1 MQKPR
6 LENSGS
12 TCYYN
17 GFSLLAYDQPSGV
30 FAARSLRAALCP
42 SIMSPAL
49 DSEPSRMNA
58 IEIRASVS
66 LASIFGL
73 RMLGLFLI
81 LPVFAFHAH
90 SLPGGDNATWV
101 GLALGMYGLTQAFG
115 QIPFGMASDRFGRK
129 RIIVIGLVLYIIGS
143 LIAAVDTNIFW
154 IIVGRAVQGAGA
166 VSAAVTALIADST
179 RDEHRTKAMALVGAS
194 IGLTYAASLVIAPAL
209 YASIGM
215 SGMFLLVAALAA
227 AAIGVVL
234 FITPEAPPRS
244 AERAGFMEVLKHPEL
259 MRMNVGVFVLHAAQ
273 MSMFVVLPNVL
284 VNAGGMAIDQH
295 WKIYLPVVLASFLLM
310 LPPIFVGEKR
320 GKMKA
325 VFLSA
330 IALFVVVLMG
340 LRWAVVQADFSLAW
354 VICLLLGF
362 FIAFNILEASQPSL
376 VSRLAPA
383 GSRGAA
389 LGVYNTMQAI
399 GLFVGGAGGGWLA
412 QHFGPAS
419 VFTAGCLL
427 SLGWLIIAS
436 SMKSLPV
443 RAKRVAVP
451 S

>member
-1 MQKPR
+1 M
-6 LENSGS
+6 
-12 TCYYN
+12 
-17 GFSLLAYDQPSGV
+17 SL
-30 FAARSLRAALCP
+30 
-42 SIMSPAL
+42 AL
-49 DSEPSRMNA
+49 DSESSRMNA
-58 IEIRASVS
+58 TEIRASVS

-215 SGMFLLVAALAA
+215 SGMFLLVAVIAA
-227 AAIGVVL
+227 AAIAVVL
-234 FITPEAPPRS
+234 FITPEAPPRL
-244 AERAGFMEVLKHPEL
+244 AERTGFMEVLKHPEL
-259 MRMNVGVFVLHAAQ
+259 MRMNIGVFVLHAAQ

-325 VFLSA
+325 VFLFA
-330 IALFVVVLMG
+330 IALFVVVLIG
-340 LRWAVVQADFSLAW
+340 LRVAVVQTEFSLAW

-376 VSRLAPA
+376 VSRLAPVGA
-383 GSRGAA
+383 RGAA

-436 SMKSLPV
+436 SMKSLPA
-443 RAKRVAVP
+443 RAKRVVVP